1 MINDFTEMPVWQKA
15 MDVAEKC
22 FIISENL
29 SRKEDYALTSQL
41 RRSAESIS
49 ANIAEGFGRRTSKDK
64 SRFYDISRGS
74 AFETKSHLIYGVRV
88 KYFQDT
94 QYLEIKNIIDEV
106 IHELN
111 KITTYLNRI
120 QPQPQPKTQPQP

>member
-29 SRKEDYALTSQL
+29 PRKEDYALTSQL
-41 RRSAESIS
+41 RRSAESVS

-88 KYFQDT
+88 KYFKET
-94 QYLEIKNIIDEV
+94 EYLEIKNIIDEV
-106 IHELN
+106 IHALN

-120 QPQPQPKTQPQP
+120 QPQH

>member
-15 MDVAEKC
+15 MDIAEKC
-22 FIISENL
+22 FNISENL
-29 SRKEDYALTSQL
+29 PRKEDYAITSQL

-64 SRFYDISRGS
+64 SRFYDISKGS

-88 KYFQDT
+88 KYFQET
-94 QYLEIKNIIDEV
+94 EYLEIKNIIDEV
-106 IHELN
+106 IHEIN
-111 KITTYLNRI
+111 KITSYLNRAK
-120 QPQPQPKTQPQP
+120 PQP

>member
-22 FIISENL
+22 FTISENL
-29 SRKEDYALTSQL
+29 PRKEDYALTSQL
-41 RRSAESIS
+41 RRSAESIC

-64 SRFYDISRGS
+64 SRFYDIARGS
-74 AFETKSHLIYGVRV
+74 VFETKSHLIYGLRV
-88 KYFQDT
+88 TYFQEIE
-94 QYLEIKNIIDEV
+94 YLDIKNIIDEV

-111 KITTYLNRI
+111 KITSYLNRM
-120 QPQPQPKTQPQP
+120 QS